1 MNNLTF
7 GIDGPIMEGTWYNPQ
22 TGDSF
27 TVRNSF
33 FEDNQYIV
41 QTTDGRILKYDQIQ
55 NYIKSDKP
63 IEMPKPQEQ
72 HVSTNLPREV
82 ADLIEDYEADSIES
96 MKVNSLGNLNE
107 SSTIHAPEIK
117 ANATVVNQLVS
128 TNYDIISKALTKR
141 TLPDFQVGINWEAC
155 PLKEMNM
162 LMELMDVEESEI
174 VDWYLNQVDL
184 EGTTYMIK
192 EVIKDFIAKQLHPN
206 IAETAAVTSERVEMI
221 PQSQDM
227 DTVATIEK
235 SIKKTTKKTTKKK

>member
-63 IEMPKPQEQ
+63 IEMPKQQ
-72 HVSTNLPREV
+72 VSTNLPREV

-96 MKVNSLGNLNE
+96 MRVNSLGSLTAPHEPEATHFVSE
-107 SSTIHAPEIK
+107 SQIMAK
-117 ANATVVNQLVS
+117 VNKSVS

-141 TLPDFQVGINWEAC
+141 SLPDFQVGINWEAC

-192 EVIKDFIAKQLHPN
+192 EVLKDFISKQLHQIPVEPV
-206 IAETAAVTSERVEMI
+206 IEEPIVAVPSQVLQEEPKKAAV
-221 PQSQDM
+221 
-227 DTVATIEK
+227 
-235 SIKKTTKKTTKKK
+235 KKTKTTKKK